1 MAVAFP
7 TIFPPEPEI
16 ELMAV
21 IPDVNVKLPDVNVT
35 SPKESVA
42 APLVFPP
49 KVMPPVPFKVKFAGY
64 RLNISLGNVL
74 GVVLVKITVPAGVKV
89 ALLEFPK

>member
-21 IPDVNVKLPDVNVT
+21 IPDVKVKLPDVNVT
-35 SPKESVA
+35 VVKESVA
-42 APLVFPP
+42 AALVFPP
-49 KVMPPVPFKVKFAGY
+49 NVTPPAPFKAKLDGY
-64 RLNISLGNVL
+64 LIKVLLGRVIGEVFVNL
-74 GVVLVKITVPAGVKV
+74 TVPLDAKI
-89 ALLEFPK
+89 